1 VPGSWTDEEL
11 EQIADDLEQSIDNR
25 KAEQGRLGEDPANR
39 RRIADEE
46 RLLRQMEK
54 KLSGS

>member
-25 KAEQGRLGEDPANR
+25 KAEQGRLGEDPAHR

-46 RLLRQMEK
+46 RLLRQIEK